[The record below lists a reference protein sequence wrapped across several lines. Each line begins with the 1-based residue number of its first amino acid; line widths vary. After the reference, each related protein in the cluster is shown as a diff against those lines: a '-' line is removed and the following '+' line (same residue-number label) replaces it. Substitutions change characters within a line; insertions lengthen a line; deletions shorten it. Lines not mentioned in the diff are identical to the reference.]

1 MQIRRFAGVVAVHR
15 QRIVLVRERH
25 EHWGGEFWNVPSGM
39 VESHETPVLGAVREL
54 AEETGLLVEPDALHL
69 VGTSATTSEH
79 SRSLAWNFTTVV
91 ERAAIAVDDPDG
103 LIREARWFTREEA
116 IDLLSRLPYRPLAE
130 PVVAYLEGRA
140 EPGVHWHYD
149 TAESDPVVTS
159 QPPASPER

>member
-1 MQIRRFAGVVAVHR
+1 MHVRRFAGVVAVHR

-39 VESHETPVLGAVREL
+39 VEAHETPVLGAVREL
-54 AEETGLLVEPDALHL
+54 AEETGLVVEPDALHL
-69 VGTSATTSEH
+69 VGTSATTSDG

-116 IDLLSRLPYRPLAE
+116 IDLLRRLPYRPLAE
-130 PVVAYLEGRA
+130 PLVAYLEGGA
-140 EPGVHWHYD
+140 EPGVHWRYD

-159 QPPASPER
+159 QPSAPSP

>member
-1 MQIRRFAGVVAVHR
+1 MHVRRFAGVVAVHR

-39 VESHETPVLGAVREL
+39 VASHETPVLGAV
-54 AEETGLLVEPDALHL
+54 
-69 VGTSATTSEH
+69 
-79 SRSLAWNFTTVV
+79 
-91 ERAAIAVDDPDG
+91 RAAIAVDDPDG
-103 LIREARWFTREEA
+103 LVREARWFPRDEA
-116 IDLLSRLPYRPLAE
+116 IDLLRRLPYRPLVE

-159 QPPASPER
+159 QPPAPSV